1 MRNAGRVPLHP
12 EAGVLP
18 EQGSGS
24 SGRSNVAIAEIDQKA
39 SELRKIK
46 ADQG

>member
-1 MRNAGRVPLHP
+1 VSADAERGARSATP

-24 SGRSNVAIAEIDQKA
+24 SGRSNVAVAEKA
-39 SELRKIK
+39 KRPVN
-46 ADQG
+46 